1 MAGLRFRRL
10 NLLDLAFCHRSFV
23 NETTENID
31 NNERLEFLGDS
42 VLGIVVADYLF
53 RLLPDR
59 PEGDLARIKSHV
71 VSEDALAEIAL
82 ELGINSIVHVGKGEE
97 LSGGRTKKAL
107 LSDCMEA
114 LIGAWYLDAG
124 YEKAARFI
132 LYYLKDPID
141 TVLAN
146 KHRKDYKTL
155 LQEIVQKRFHSYPKY
170 VLERKT
176 GPDHQRTFCYIDD
189 AVKIMRIL
197 AEAETSV
204 GEAFNIGN
212 ETPEI
217 TIKSLAEKILKIA
230 ESNLVIKAGPVTEGS
245 PGRRCPDMSKTI
257 KTTGYTPVVSLEEGL
272 RRTFLWYKNNVF
284 LNNGDSAV

>member
-1 MAGLRFRRL
+1 VRIPSRVLEVPPLRTPSVSTSRRKELSLFQKKAGLRFRRFD
-10 NLLDLAFCHRSFV
+10 LLDLAFCHRSFV
-23 NETTENID
+23 NETSEDID

-82 ELGINSIVHVGKGEE
+82 GLGLDSVVHVGKGEE
-97 LSGGRTKKAL
+97 ISGGRTKKAL
-107 LSDCMEA
+107 LSDSMEA

-132 LYYLKDPID
+132 LYYLKGPIE

-170 VLERKT
+170 ILDRKT
-176 GPDHQRTFCYIDD
+176 GPDHQRTFW
-189 AVKIMRIL
+189 M
-197 AEAETSV
+197 
-204 GEAFNIGN
+204 
-212 ETPEI
+212 
-217 TIKSLAEKILKIA
+217 
-230 ESNLVIKAGPVTEGS
+230 
-245 PGRRCPDMSKTI
+245 
-257 KTTGYTPVVSLEEGL
+257 
-272 RRTFLWYKNNVF
+272 NVF
-284 LNNGDSAV
+284 VDGESFGPGEGANKKSAEQEAARMAFEYLENNQP

>member
-1 MAGLRFRRL
+1 MRIPSRVPDVPHLRTPSVKSSRRKELSLFQKKAGLRFRRVD
-10 NLLDLAFCHRSFV
+10 LLDLAFCHRSFV
-23 NETTENID
+23 NETTEDID

-82 ELGINSIVHVGKGEE
+82 VLGINAVVHVGKGEE

-124 YEKAARFI
+124 YEKAQRFI
-132 LYYLKDPID
+132 LHYLKEPID

-155 LQEIVQKRFHSYPKY
+155 LQEIVQKRFHSYPRY
-170 VLERKT
+170 VLDRKT
-176 GPDHQRTFCYIDD
+176 GPDHQRTFWMNVIVDGEVFGPGQG
-189 AVKIMRIL
+189 ANKKSAEQEAAKL
-197 AEAETSV
+197 AYE
-204 GEAFNIGN
+204 F
-212 ETPEI
+212 
-217 TIKSLAEKILKIA
+217 
-230 ESNLVIKAGPVTEGS
+230 LVTDQP
-245 PGRRCPDMSKTI
+245 
-257 KTTGYTPVVSLEEGL
+257 
-272 RRTFLWYKNNVF
+272 
-284 LNNGDSAV
+284 